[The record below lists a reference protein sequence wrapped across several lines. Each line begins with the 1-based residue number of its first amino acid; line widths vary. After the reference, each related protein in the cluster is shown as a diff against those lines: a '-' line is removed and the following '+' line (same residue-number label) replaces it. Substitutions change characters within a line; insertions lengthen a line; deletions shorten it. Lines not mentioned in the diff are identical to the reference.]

1 MRIETMR
8 LLTKSHKRNT
18 KWKAELTSEICREL
32 EWELKLRIEFF
43 DDEHEWTD
51 HILEEKAGLE
61 RCRDHVFEISTLICA
76 AVQLSTD
83 MDKVAAKRYIDTL
96 NETSSEVIPLADFCM
111 EIYGVLSVCKCE
123 EYAKRILNGESMFAT
138 A

>member
-1 MRIETMR
+1 MMVETMR

-51 HILEEKAGLE
+51 HILEEKAELE
-61 RCRDHVFEISTLICA
+61 RCRDHVFEISVLICA
-76 AVQLSTD
+76 AVQLCAD
-83 MDKVAAKRYIDTL
+83 MDEAAAKRYIDTL
-96 NETSSEVIPLADFCM
+96 NETNSDTTHLADFCM
-111 EIYGVLSVCKCE
+111 EIYGVLSSEKCK
-123 EYAKRILNGESMFAT
+123 EYADRIIAGESMFAT